1 MVLVTAMSLTTVS
14 QRPGRASVIV
24 IGIAG
29 VVGVLMSLLTLS
41 ASVAESTRAA
51 GRDDRAIVL
60 RSGIDNEPESV
71 IFPSEAQAVAEA
83 PGVARTAEGK
93 AAAAAEMLAAVNLPR
108 KLDGALAGAMVRGVS
123 LQFAAVRPEIEIE
136 AGRLFTPGLRELIV
150 GRTLQKSFEGLA
162 IGDRVRLPDGEWTV
176 VGVYATGDMWESML
190 LTDATTLMSSYKRNV
205 FSSVTVRLTSPAAFQ
220 RFRDALSS
228 DPTLRVNV
236 MRESDY
242 YSKGSDLGRAF
253 AIVSYVIG
261 AIMAAGALFGALNT
275 MYSSV
280 SSRGVEV
287 ATLRAI
293 GFSGASVVVSV
304 LAEALLLA
312 MAGALAGAAISWALL
327 SGSIFAMGD
336 PGGGAIAAE
345 LRVTPRLVGIGFVWA
360 LMMGLLG
367 GLFPAL
373 RAARLPV
380 ATAFRASWIKRDQ
393 LQISSASSPSAKMSA
408 MRWIVSASTS
418 TKRLM
423 ERELK

>member
-1 MVLVTAMSLTTVS
+1 MALVTAMSLTTVS
-14 QRPGRASVIV
+14 QRPGRASVVV

-41 ASVAESTRAA
+41 ASVADSTRAA

-60 RSGIDNEPESV
+60 RNGIDNEPESV
-71 IFPSEAQAVAEA
+71 IFPSEAQAIAEA
-83 PGVARTAEGK
+83 AGVARTAEGK
-93 AAAAAEMLAAVNLPR
+93 PAAAAEMLAAVNLPR
-108 KLDGALAGAMVRGVS
+108 KLDGALAGAMIRGVS
-123 LQFAAVRPEIEIE
+123 LQFTAVRPEIEIE

-150 GRTLQKSFEGLA
+150 GRTLQQSFEGLA

-220 RFRDALSS
+220 RFKDALSS

-236 MRESDY
+236 MRERDY
-242 YSKGSDLGRAF
+242 YSKGSDLSRAF

-261 AIMAAGALFGALNT
+261 AIMAAGALFGALNA

-280 SSRGVEV
+280 SSRGVEI

-312 MAGALAGAAISWALL
+312 MIGALAGAVISWALL

-367 GLFPAL
+367 GLFPAV

-380 ATAFRASWIKRDQ
+380 ATAFRAS
-393 LQISSASSPSAKMSA
+393 
-408 MRWIVSASTS
+408 
-418 TKRLM
+418 
-423 ERELK
+423 